1 MLRVKDNYGLENKG
15 FTMNKK
21 YLTIK
26 EDDLKTFVLDNFKE
40 DALLEI
46 SYNRV
51 FIPGKILYVD
61 DDASITL
68 QLKGQLLNQRV
79 DINID
84 EVKEDLVEIIYTTD
98 DESIII
104 TVD

>member
-1 MLRVKDNYGLENKG
+1 MKEKHIVL
-15 FTMNKK
+15 
-21 YLTIK
+21 K
-26 EDDLKTFVLDNFKE
+26 EDDLQDYILKNFKE
-40 DALLEI
+40 DAFVEI

-51 FIPGKILYVD
+51 FIPGKILYID

-84 EVKEDLVEIIYTTD
+84 EVKKELVEIIYTFE
-98 DESIII
+98 DESVIIS
-104 TVD
+104 VKN

>member
-1 MLRVKDNYGLENKG
+1 MKEKHIVL
-15 FTMNKK
+15 
-21 YLTIK
+21 K
-26 EDDLKTFVLDNFKE
+26 EDDLQEYILKNFKE
-40 DALLEI
+40 DAFIEI

-51 FIPGKILYVD
+51 FIPGKILYID

-84 EVKEDLVEIIYTTD
+84 EVKKELVEIIYTFE
-98 DESIII
+98 DESVIIS
-104 TVD
+104 VKN

>member
-1 MLRVKDNYGLENKG
+1 MEKEHI
-15 FTMNKK
+15 
-21 YLTIK
+21 TIK
-26 EDDLKTFVLDNFKE
+26 EDDLKKFILENFKE

-68 QLKGQLLNQRV
+68 QLKGQLLNQRIE
-79 DINID
+79 INID
-84 EVKEDLVEIIYTTD
+84 EVKSELVEIIHTYENKST
-98 DESIII
+98 II
-104 TVD
+104 TIID